1 MEQTPAYKLTELLVR
16 FVQDLR
22 RIDLPSAIAA
32 LDDLEPLAAATGDVR
47 DGMDDIMK
55 AIDRDARGIRDA
67 YAAIRDHKIVR
78 T

>member
-1 MEQTPAYKLTELLVR
+1 MLTELLVR

-22 RIDLPSAIAA
+22 KIDLPSAIAA
-32 LDDLEPLAAATGDVR
+32 LDDLEPLTE
-47 DGMDDIMK
+47 
-55 AIDRDARGIRDA
+55 AIDDVNRGMWNIREAIERDARGIREA